1 MPKSELIL
9 ASTLERAVTVARQLD
24 WTPAGTQFRTREGK
38 VGVCSDSWSAPHAAS
53 KGTYL
58 HIVLPVPARM
68 ADCARFAIDMG
79 RAEGATLYEL

>member
-9 ASTLERAVTVARQLD
+9 ASTLERAVTLARQFN
-24 WTPAGTQFRTREGK
+24 WTPSKQDFLTPSGHA
-38 VGVCSDSWSAPHAAS
+38 GVCSDSWSSPHAAS

-58 HIVLPVPARM
+58 HIVLPIPDRM